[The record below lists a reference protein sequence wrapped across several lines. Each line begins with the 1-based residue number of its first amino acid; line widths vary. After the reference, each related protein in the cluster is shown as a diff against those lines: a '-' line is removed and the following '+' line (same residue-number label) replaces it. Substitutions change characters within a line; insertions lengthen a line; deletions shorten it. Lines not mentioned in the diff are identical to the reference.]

1 MRHISYL
8 IAIAALATIALSAE
22 PAEAQVDTRACSP
35 NAQAALNEAF
45 VFIESHGEQ
54 LKNDFE
60 IGSRRATRRRI
71 SRRFDRKIDE
81 MRVSCAARVL
91 CREKAPRIALHAF
104 GMAGRKIRVC
114 YDKMLAEEFRFC
126 DLVEIVT
133 HEFGHAIGIKKKR
146 FGQHHKDQNDKVYQ
160 FGWYARDLC
169 LAERSGTANYRL
181 EA

>member
-1 MRHISYL
+1 MRHISNL
-8 IAIAALATIALSAE
+8 MVIAALATFALSAE
-22 PAEAQVDTRACSP
+22 PAEAQVNTRACSP
-35 NAQAALNEAF
+35 NAQAALNDAF
-45 VFIESHGEQ
+45 AFMASHGEQ

-71 SRRFDRKIDE
+71 KRRFDRKIDE
-81 MRVSCAARVL
+81 MRISCADRVL
-91 CREKAPRIALHAF
+91 CREHAPRVALHAF

-114 YDKMLAEEFRFC
+114 YDKMLAAEFRFC

-146 FGQHHKDQNDKVYQ
+146 FGQHHKDRDDKVYQ

-169 LAERSGTANYRL
+169 LAERIGTSNFRL